1 MKRTRGGQ
9 NEEKWAGLFLWQR
22 SYSFFIRPIARK
34 DNVAVDLLV
43 CVVCVYAY
51 TYTYTHIYINMCV
64 FLYV

>member
-43 CVVCVYAY
+43 CICIYVFCMYRCM
-51 TYTYTHIYINMCV
+51 YINV
-64 FLYV
+64 